1 MSDLERRSTAL
12 DEAEDADG
20 ALSFRRLD
28 HVLRALPERELLGLI
43 RRLGIRIDPQ
53 KRIDVPSQ
61 VARVLVGQPDVRDPS
76 RLQHAS
82 RELLHRVAEAGGLL
96 ASPALPAGIEPLM
109 ARGIL
114 FVRRAEDDTSFEV
127 VLPSAYLVQLPGWQG
142 EDPRSMRALLAQA
155 PFETISAVAAHYLGR
170 PATPPIALALE
181 PAWEVLTDT
190 DKLRDEIERLPLLER
205 RLLEAIDGLGGE
217 VETTELLDLEREPMR
232 LRSAKGVTTTR
243 RGAGFSLEKRALLI
257 PIHPNRH
264 VVPAEV
270 SRIVGAERMRDL
282 ELRRTAVRREI
293 LDDDHMPHRAR
304 FARDSAAFALAVA
317 IAARE
322 ASGEVKPNVGTP
334 KSLIVRLSQRFGR
347 SPEAVGTIS
356 ALSRAIGL
364 WDPGALSTS
373 TPPGSIL
380 VGDLGRLL
388 FRTWLNGAVWDE
400 ARAEPELLRAM
411 QDQRD
416 PSPCN
421 ALRRIVIDALLDLR
435 EGGWIPYRS
444 FERYVCED
452 PRGVGLERLFRRWAE
467 RVGVAEPPQIGDVV
481 RRIVLESLPILGI
494 VDIGEESRA
503 GMSAVTG
510 ADGSGIR
517 AADVAT
523 TAIRLTQRGRELC
536 LDLTLAGRPDAPGD
550 RVLAGKFVDGHVLRV
565 GAGSLVGHVL
575 ALAPMVEIG
584 RVEDALDLVLTPAAI
599 AKAIGAGALGDE
611 IRERIEVLATLPDSL
626 SQILVQASIVVGKGT
641 LVATGGFLW
650 VDDADV
656 RELLRTR
663 RATAD
668 MFVDPSPPGGLLV
681 HPQVEPER
689 LVRRC
694 RGLGVEVEVTGE
706 AAMRV
711 ARTMTPRPA
720 AVLDSTARSG
730 TRAMTP
736 SRPMPARSKTPF
748 PKSR

>member
-1 MSDLERRSTAL
+1 
-12 DEAEDADG
+12 
-20 ALSFRRLD
+20 
-28 HVLRALPERELLGLI
+28 
-43 RRLGIRIDPQ
+43 
-53 KRIDVPSQ
+53 
-61 VARVLVGQPDVRDPS
+61 
-76 RLQHAS
+76 
-82 RELLHRVAEAGGLL
+82 
-96 ASPALPAGIEPLM
+96 M

-114 FVRRAEDDTSFEV
+114 FVRRGEDGESYEI

-181 PAWEVLTDT
+181 PAWEVLTHADR
-190 DKLRDEIERLPLLER
+190 LREEIEKLPLLER

-282 ELRRTAVRREI
+282 ELRRAALRQEI
-293 LDDDHMPHRAR
+293 VDDDHMPHRAR
-304 FARDSAAFALAVA
+304 FARDSAAFALAVT

-334 KSLIVRLSQRFGR
+334 KSLLVRIAQRFGR
-347 SPEAVGTIS
+347 SPDAVGTIS

-364 WDPGALSTS
+364 WDAGATSVS
-373 TPPGSIL
+373 TPPGSIA
-380 VGDLGRLL
+380 VGELGRVL

-400 ARAEPELLRAM
+400 ARVEPELLRAM

-452 PRGVGLERLFRRWAE
+452 PRGVGLERLFRRWSE
-467 RVGVAEPPQIGDVV
+467 RVAIAEPPQIGDVV
-481 RRIVLESLPILGI
+481 RRIVLESLAILGV

-503 GMSAVTG
+503 GMGAVSAT
-510 ADGSGIR
+510 DGSGVR
-517 AADVAT
+517 AADAT

-536 LDLTLAGRPDAPGD
+536 LDLTLGGRPDAPGPNP
-550 RVLAGKFVDGHVLRV
+550 GKFVDGHVLRV
-565 GAGSLVGHVL
+565 GSGSLVGHVL
-575 ALAPMVEIG
+575 SLAPMVEIG

-599 AKAIGAGALGDE
+599 AKAIGSGSLGDE
-611 IRERIEVLATLPDSL
+611 IRERIELLATLPDSL

-650 VDDADV
+650 VEDADV

-681 HPQVEPER
+681 AANVEPDR

-694 RGLGVEVEVTGE
+694 RGLGVEVEATGDVMLR
-706 AAMRV
+706 AS
-711 ARTMTPRPA
+711 RTMTPRPS
-720 AVLDSTARSG
+720 AVVDSTARSG
-730 TRAMTP
+730 TRTVTP

-748 PKSR
+748 PKTR